1 MCVEIPKCGKRQGG
15 RRNNGGGEGPTGWGA
30 DDEGRMS
37 DPQSRSGG
45 GHCHGITK
53 GGDGEE
59 KLGQ

>member
-1 MCVEIPKCGKRQGG
+1 MWCVSVCMMV
-15 RRNNGGGEGPTGWGA
+15 
-30 DDEGRMS
+30 GRMS